1 MDKST
6 PFHAEDRTLPQYIF
20 TFSTHSFIS
29 SIILLL
35 PNNAPG
41 EVNVPVLC
49 VCVCVCVCLR
59 GLFKQKQKMKI
70 KNITLEMILSTA
82 LLIGTK
88 LQPIYIV
95 KPNTPIDLS

>member
-49 VCVCVCVCLR
+49 VCVCVYLR

-70 KNITLEMILSTA
+70 KNITITLEMILSTA

-95 KPNTPIDLS
+95 KPNTLDLS

>member
-1 MDKST
+1 MS
-6 PFHAEDRTLPQYIF
+6 QY
-20 TFSTHSFIS
+20 S
-29 SIILLL
+29 
-35 PNNAPG
+35 
-41 EVNVPVLC
+41 
-49 VCVCVCVCLR
+49 VCVCLR